1 MRQGRTPG
9 YFPNLKAG
17 TGVGIPAP
25 RANVVSEVR
34 ADPGAGSFAAGLASL
49 ADGFTNYFAE
59 QTQIELAKSEKKAKQ
74 QAVMDA
80 QQAYESGVTSVSSE
94 IMEEYK
100 GTYADTYSSALGS
113 LKASDA
119 EQQFAAFAIA
129 NDIQPH
135 EIPEARNTYNK
146 DNFGNGTGN
155 LNFDSAF
162 QKSWTTNT
170 EKLRHSSSVAAAQKI
185 KDTAR
190 KAVDTNIT
198 NFAIDN
204 GAPSHFELMD
214 QVDKIRSVYR
224 GFTEGEALSHV
235 FGIYGFQAT
244 QSIEGATRYIAM
256 LDQDIIPDTSMMA
269 KPGTP
274 GAKLPDGTTQITPR
288 TSFAKRFPRQ
298 AMELRTKAFASLTNI
313 KTYQGQE
320 KLASLN
326 TYVGSLTTSINDI
339 KDLSD
344 INDMQARF
352 TAAGIMLASLKDTSG
367 VTVQGFQKAQNTLD
381 KAKAEY
387 ATLMSGYRTVEQ
399 VALGSGD
406 ALEEYRGME
415 PKEKDKAL
423 RVFLG
428 KGDLSDPK
436 FFNKFTNAL
445 RNFNSLEQKPPQAF
459 LDIIREQF
467 SSGDR
472 NAMAGVVAFAKTLD
486 RDGSIG
492 EAALG
497 KDSENRVL
505 YEQARVVGIEAA
517 LSLQDDEEYMAS
529 LKASAKANGDLGKIL
544 YPDEKP
550 KEKGE
555 KLSKWYTKVGNALD
569 NQTTFLSSGKPLS
582 QNLKDEISKVAPILK
597 ARLEAGGKSVS
608 VDAVK
613 NAVVEYF
620 QPRTMVGEDT
630 VMLAIPDSQR
640 VYAGVGPTG
649 SRQMPLE
656 YNRGLD
662 PKFQNAHIGTYVQP
676 SDNSNPQNTYGNMI
690 ESVKKIRI
698 SGVDGDVLS
707 VSVGTGERTGFGVIR
722 SNKNFG
728 APVVFNAG
736 QVLKEPR
743 GPMQIGRGPTN
754 EDYVKEYKFTG
765 NYSKDQAFV
774 KDVLGS
780 EFQLLPMR
788 GGSYQL
794 VILPFFKD
802 IEPMKER
809 RVPTGKEYTG
819 LTEEQERAERL
830 RRINE
835 PFRTRI
841 VDALEI
847 PDVLEG
853 MTP

>member
-555 KLSKWYTKVGNALD
+555 KLSKWYTEVGNALD

-853 MTP
+853 VSP

>member
-415 PKEKDKAL
+415 PKETDKAL

-555 KLSKWYTKVGNALD
+555 KLSKWYTEVGNALD

-690 ESVKKIRI
+690 ESVKNIPI
-698 SGVDGDVLS
+698 PGVDGDDLS
-707 VSVGTGERTGFGVIR
+707 VTIGTGERTGFGVIR

-853 MTP
+853 VSP

>member
-853 MTP
+853 VSP

>member
-399 VALGSGD
+399 IALGSGD

-517 LSLQDDEEYMAS
+517 LSFQDDEEYMAS

-555 KLSKWYTKVGNALD
+555 KLSKWYTEVGNALD

-853 MTP
+853 VSP

>member
-1 MRQGRTPG
+1 MRQGRTQG

-59 QTQIELAKSEKKAKQ
+59 QTQVELAKSEKKAKQ
-74 QAVMDA
+74 QAQMDA

-119 EQQFAAFAIA
+119 EQQFSAFAIA
-129 NDIQPH
+129 NDLQPH
-135 EIPEARNTYNK
+135 EISEARDTYNK

-155 LNFDSAF
+155 LNFDAAF
-162 QKSWTTNT
+162 QKAWTTNT

-204 GAPSHFELMD
+204 GAPSYFELMD
-214 QVDKIRSVYR
+214 QVGKIKSVYR
-224 GFTEGEALSHV
+224 GYTEGEALSHV
-235 FGIYGFQAT
+235 FGVYGFQAT

-256 LDQDIIPDTSMMA
+256 LEQDLIPDTSMMA
-269 KPGTP
+269 KQGTL

-298 AMELRTKAFASLTNI
+298 AMELRTKAFAALTNI

-339 KDLSD
+339 KDRSD
-344 INDMQARF
+344 INDMKARF
-352 TAAGIMLASLKDTSG
+352 TAAGLMLGRLKNTSG
-367 VTVQGFQKAQNTLD
+367 VTVQGFQKAENLLN

-387 ATLMSGYRTVEQ
+387 ATLISGYQTVEQ
-399 VALGSGD
+399 VAIGSVGGRGD
-406 ALEEYRGME
+406 ALEAYRGME
-415 PKEKDKAL
+415 KAEKDKAV

-428 KGDLSDPK
+428 SGDLSDPK
-436 FFNKFTNAL
+436 YFSKFTNAL

-467 SSGDR
+467 SSGDP

-492 EAALG
+492 EAAFG
-497 KDSENRVL
+497 KDSENRIL
-505 YEQARVVGIEAA
+505 YEQARVVGIKAA
-517 LSLQDDEEYMAS
+517 VSFQNDAEYMAS
-529 LKASAKANGDLGKIL
+529 LEASAKAKGDLGRVL

-550 KEKGE
+550 KERGKE
-555 KLSKWYTKVGNALD
+555 LAKWYTEVGNSLD
-569 NQTTFLSSGKPLS
+569 NQTTVRAGKPLS

-597 ARLEAGGKSVS
+597 ARLEAGGQSVS
-608 VDAVK
+608 SEAVK
-613 NAVVEYF
+613 DAVVEYF
-620 QPRTMVGEDT
+620 QPRTLVGEET
-630 VMLAIPDSQR
+630 VMLGLPDSQR

-656 YNRGLD
+656 YNRGFN

-676 SDNSNPQNTYGNMI
+676 SDKSDPQDTYGNMI
-690 ESVKKIRI
+690 ESVKNMPIP
-698 SGVDGDVLS
+698 GVDGDDLS
-707 VSVGTGERTGFGVIR
+707 VTIGTGARTGFGVIR

-736 QVLKEPR
+736 QVIKKPK
-743 GPMQIGRGPTN
+743 GPAATRFSVN
-754 EDYVKEYKFTG
+754 LEYREGYTFTG

-774 KDVLGS
+774 KDVFGS
-780 EFQLLPMR
+780 EYQLLPTGR
-788 GGSYQL
+788 GSYQL

-802 IEPMKER
+802 IKPMEDKGEA
-809 RVPTGKEYTG
+809 PLGG
-819 LTEEQERAERL
+819 QDL
-830 RRINE
+830 RR
-835 PFRTRI
+835 
-841 VDALEI
+841 A
-847 PDVLEG
+847 VLEDVAGAPIPLVPSTRPQAGEG
-853 MTP
+853 M

>member
-155 LNFDSAF
+155 LKFDSAF
-162 QKSWTTNT
+162 QKAWTTNT